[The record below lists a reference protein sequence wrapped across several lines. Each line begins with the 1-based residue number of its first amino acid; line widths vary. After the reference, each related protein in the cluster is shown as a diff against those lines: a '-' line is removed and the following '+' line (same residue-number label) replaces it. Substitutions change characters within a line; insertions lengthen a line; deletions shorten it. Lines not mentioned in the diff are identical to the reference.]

1 MVSQTY
7 IYGSTV
13 VGLPYLSPMKN
24 SLLVS
29 MKYNNG
35 SIKSFEYAK
44 STLSHIANMNL
55 DVASAGIYIPRYD
68 IYIYHTSVEYLIY
81 DPSIQNSS
89 AHYLGYYNPP
99 TAFPESIK
107 YLYTKDNL

>member
-13 VGLPYLSPMKN
+13 VGLPYLSSMKN
-24 SLLVS
+24 SLLVAT
-29 MKYNNG
+29 KYNNG
-35 SIKSFEYAK
+35 SIKGWEYAK
-44 STLSHIANMNL
+44 STLSYIASMNL
-55 DVASAGIYIPRYD
+55 DVASAGIYIPHYD

-89 AHYLGYYNPP
+89 THYLGYYNSP
-99 TAFPESIK
+99 TAFP
-107 YLYTKDNL
+107 